1 MQILGQYRLNIF
13 QSHSG
18 RWAPSHWRWL
28 FAQAS
33 TRRPGIGTGGCI
45 TEQPSFG
52 SDHER
57 ANSVLAAVVVDGH
70 ITSLSVACE
79 ATAVFLQVRRAVPS
93 ALWG

>member
-1 MQILGQYRLNIF
+1 MQIPGQYRINIF

-18 RWAPSHWRWL
+18 RRAPSHWRWL

-33 TRRPGIGTGGCI
+33 RRRPGIGTGRRI
-45 TEQPSFG
+45 TEQPSFA

-57 ANSVLAAVVVDGH
+57 ANRILAAVVVDGQ

-79 ATAVFLQVRRAVPS
+79 ATPVFQQVRSAVPS